1 MRDEVKE
8 QEREGRME
16 IERGL
21 KGGRGER
28 EESKE

>member
-8 QEREGRME
+8 QEREERME

-21 KGGRGER
+21 KGGRRER